1 MGHRL
6 HVAKTYKVE
15 YSFSKGFN
23 YKVTEF
29 KNLLDELDVT
39 YTGDEYDND
48 FEVTV
53 DDWKKVIDILKH
65 PEKVDFDRDGIDIE
79 EVKKCLKMCG
89 ETWDDAL
96 RLFEQIL
103 EEGDSED
110 GYLHFCFF

>member
-23 YKVTEF
+23 YKVEEF
-29 KNLLDELDVT
+29 KSFLDELDVS
-39 YTGDEYDND
+39 YTGDVYDND

-53 DDWKKVIDILKH
+53 DDWKKVIDIMKH
-65 PEKVDFDRDGIDIE
+65 PEKVNPDDIDID
-79 EVKKCLKMCG
+79 EVKQRLKMCG